1 MSDDFDKRDEQGQG
15 PTDGGRTFEGNV
27 AGRKFRVR
35 VQNGPNRAGFQ
46 FKGPFTPE
54 EEEQARE
61 FNIEWERG
69 RGAHASGEY
78 SERLDALRDRA
89 EQLARRAGDEARKYA
104 DAAAKRARETDWDAV
119 GREVRTTIER
129 AMGDLEDAFGKVR
142 REWEPRGGGSSSSTG
157 DAGARPSGGA
167 QRVRIEQDDQPTAE
181 QAWSASATPSSAQD
195 ADSVRRQVL
204 EDLRNGRISLDE
216 AERRLNSLR

>member
-1 MSDDFDKRDEQGQG
+1 MTRRAGVPSRE
-15 PTDGGRTFEGNV
+15 NV

-61 FNIEWERG
+61 FNLEWERG

-78 SERLDALRDRA
+78 SEQLDALRDRA
-89 EQLARRAGDEARKYA
+89 EQLARRAGEEARKYA

-129 AMGDLEDAFGKVR
+129 AMGDLEEAFGKVR

-157 DAGARPSGGA
+157 GQRARGPAVARSVCASSRMTSPPPSRRGALAPLPLARRTPTRCAGRCWRICATGA
-167 QRVRIEQDDQPTAE
+167 SRSMRL
-181 QAWSASATPSSAQD
+181 SAA
-195 ADSVRRQVL
+195 
-204 EDLRNGRISLDE
+204 
-216 AERRLNSLR
+216 